1 MQAPRQPCLNCAK
14 NILCNFIWVSV
25 REKSLVYSTMLNA
38 SSIGTG
44 HGWFTVWSQNHSFSP
59 SGFFF
64 RLWHGMSTQDLDK
77 NRKKADFSSDTSSKK
92 SERRFCPDLFDM
104 YEGIAGPCILLYP
117 LLKSFLILDPLR
129 VLEVHKSNHY
139 YQSSAYF
146 SFLRNKTEHD
156 FVCKSKRAHR
166 WNVLM

>member
-1 MQAPRQPCLNCAK
+1 MLHPSVLVTADLPCEVK
-14 NILCNFIWVSV
+14 TIH
-25 REKSLVYSTMLNA
+25 SLHV
-38 SSIGTG
+38 G
-44 HGWFTVWSQNHSFSP
+44 FSFDC
-59 SGFFF
+59 
-64 RLWHGMSTQDLDK
+64 GMGCQLRIRK
-77 NRKKADFSSDTSSKK
+77 KQKKADFSSDMSSKK

-129 VLEVHKSNHY
+129 VLEVHKSNDY